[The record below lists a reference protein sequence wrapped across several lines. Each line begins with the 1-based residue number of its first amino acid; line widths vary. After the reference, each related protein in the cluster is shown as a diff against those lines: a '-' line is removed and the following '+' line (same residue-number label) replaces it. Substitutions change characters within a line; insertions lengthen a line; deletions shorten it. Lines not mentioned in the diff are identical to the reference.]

1 MTPYAP
7 AGTIG
12 TRLHRHLFETE
23 RRYPHAT
30 GELSA
35 LLSQLALAGKRI
47 ARVLSRSG
55 LAEVLGP
62 SGSRNVHGEAQQKL
76 DVIANDIFLEAFAW
90 GQLVPTVV
98 TEEMDLPARLP
109 ENESVAASAGKYVV
123 FVDPLDGSSNL
134 DINGAVGSIFSV
146 RRIGGSGPIRS
157 EAELLARVSQQQVV
171 AGYFVY
177 GPATMLVYTA
187 GPKAGVQGF
196 TLDPGI
202 GEFLLS
208 HPDIRIP
215 RRGPYYA
222 CNEGLLASWPEGPRR
237 FVEGLR
243 SRDPEKGRPLS
254 TRYSGA
260 LVVDVH
266 RILLRGGVFLYPG
279 VGAPPD
285 GRLRLMYEAAP
296 IAAVVEAAGGMAI
309 DGTRRIVSVF
319 PETNHQATSLYGGS
333 REDVE
338 ELEKAIAAHPGA

>member
-1 MTPYAP
+1 MTSY
-7 AGTIG
+7 GTIG

-47 ARVLSRSG
+47 ARVLSRAG
-55 LAEVLGP
+55 LAELLGP
-62 SGSRNVHGEAQQKL
+62 SGPADAQGARQRKPEVL
-76 DVIANDIFLEAFAW
+76 ANDIFLEAFAY

-109 ENESVAASAGKYVV
+109 ENEAVAASAGKYVV
-123 FVDPLDGSSNL
+123 FVDPLDGASNL
-134 DINGAVGSIFSV
+134 DIGGVVGSIFSV

-157 EAELLARVSQQQVV
+157 EAELLARISQEQVV
-171 AGYFVY
+171 AGWFVY
-177 GPATMLVYTA
+177 GPSTMLVYTA

-215 RRGPYYA
+215 RQGASYA
-222 CNEGLLASWPEGPRR
+222 CDEAELASWAAAPRR
-237 FVEGLR
+237 FVESLR
-243 SRDPEKGRPLS
+243 APDPARGRPLS
-254 TRYSGA
+254 LRTSGT

-266 RILLRGGVFLYPG
+266 RTLLRGGVYLSPG
-279 VGAPPD
+279 TAAEPG
-285 GRLRLMYEAAP
+285 GRLRLLYEAAP
-296 IAAVVEAAGGMAI
+296 LAAVVEAAGGLAI
-309 DGTRRIVSVF
+309 DGTRRIVAVF
-319 PETNHQATSLYGGS
+319 PEKNHQRTPFFVGS

-338 ELEKAIAAHPGA
+338 EIGREVAASP

>member
-1 MTPYAP
+1 MTPDGP

-55 LAEVLGP
+55 LTERLGP
-62 SGSRNVHGEAQQKL
+62 SGGGDGREEDGRTFDA
-76 DVIANDIFLEAFAW
+76 IANDVFLDAFAF

-98 TEEMDLPARLP
+98 TREMDLPARLP

-123 FVDPLDGSSNL
+123 FVDPLDGASNL

-171 AGYFVY
+171 AGYFLY

-215 RRGPYYA
+215 RRGAYLA
-222 CNEGLLASWPEGPRR
+222 CDGGLLAAWPEGPRR

-243 SRDPEKGRPLS
+243 GRDPQTGRPLA

-266 RILLRGGVFLYPG
+266 RILLRGGVFLYHG
-279 VGAPPD
+279 VDGSPD
-285 GRLRLMYEAAP
+285 GRLRLMFEAAP
-296 IAAVVEAAGGMAI
+296 IAAVVEAAGGLAI
-309 DGTRRIVSVF
+309 DGARRVVSVF
-319 PETNHQATSLYGGS
+319 PESNHQRTALYAGS

-338 ELEKAIAAHPGA
+338 ELERTIAAHPGA

>member
-1 MTPYAP
+1 MSST
-7 AGTIG
+7 GTIG

-47 ARVLSRSG
+47 ARVLSRAG

-62 SGSRNVHGEAQQKL
+62 SRVGSGLVEAPRSL
-76 DVIANDIFLEAFAW
+76 DAVANEIFLEAFAY

-98 TEEMDLPARLP
+98 TEQMDLPAHLP
-109 ENESVAASAGKYVV
+109 ENEAVAASAGKYVV
-123 FVDPLDGSSNL
+123 FVDPLDGAANL

-208 HPDIRIP
+208 HPDVKVP
-215 RRGPYYA
+215 RRGPFVA
-222 CNEGLLASWPEGPRR
+222 CDEGRLPAWPDGPRR
-237 FVEGLR
+237 WVESLR
-243 SRDPEKGRPLS
+243 GRDGARGGPLS
-254 TRYSGA
+254 TRWSGA
-260 LVVDVH
+260 LVVDLH
-266 RILLRGGVFLYPG
+266 RILLRGGVFLSPPLP
-279 VGAPPD
+279 GAPAGD
-285 GRLRLMYEAAP
+285 LRLMYEAAP
-296 IAAVVEAAGGMAI
+296 LAAVVEAAGGMAI
-309 DGTRRIVSVF
+309 DGRRRIVSIF
-319 PETNHQATSLYGGS
+319 PEQNHQRTPLYIGS
-333 REDVE
+333 REEVE
-338 ELEKAIAAHPGA
+338 ELEREVGSAP

>member
-1 MTPYAP
+1 MSST
-7 AGTIG
+7 GTIG

-23 RRYPHAT
+23 RRYPQAT

-47 ARVLSRSG
+47 ARVLSRAG
-55 LAEVLGP
+55 LAERLGP
-62 SGSRNVHGEAQQKL
+62 SRRTDAGAEAPQSPEAL
-76 DVIANDIFLEAFAW
+76 ANEIFLEAFAY

-98 TEEMDLPARLP
+98 TEQMDLPARLP
-109 ENESVAASAGKYVV
+109 ENEEVAASAGKYVV
-123 FVDPLDGSSNL
+123 FVDPLDGASNL

-146 RRIGGSGPIRS
+146 RRIGGSGPIQS

-208 HPDIRIP
+208 HPDVRLP
-215 RRGPYYA
+215 RRGPYLA
-222 CNEGLLASWPEGPRR
+222 CDEGQLPAWPEGPRR
-237 FVEGLR
+237 FVESLR
-243 SRDPEKGRPLS
+243 SRDAGRGGPLS
-254 TRYSGA
+254 TRHSGA

-266 RILLRGGVFLYPG
+266 RILLRGGLFLSPALP
-279 VGAPPD
+279 GAP
-285 GRLRLMYEAAP
+285 GGGLRLMYEAAP
-296 IAAVVEAAGGMAI
+296 IAAVVEAAGGTAI
-309 DGTRRIVSVF
+309 DGRRRVVSVF
-319 PETNHQATSLYGGS
+319 PEANGQRTPLYLGS

-338 ELEKAIAAHPGA
+338 ELERAIGSAP

>member
-1 MTPYAP
+1 MTST
-7 AGTIG
+7 GTVG

-23 RRYPHAT
+23 RRYPQAT

-47 ARVLSRSG
+47 ARLLSRAG
-55 LAEVLGP
+55 LAEILGP
-62 SGSRNVHGEAQQKL
+62 SGHTNVQGEEQQKL
-76 DVIANDIFLEAFAW
+76 DALANDIFLEAFAY

-109 ENESVAASAGKYVV
+109 ENEAVAASAGKYVV

-146 RRIGGSGPIRS
+146 RRIGGSGPIHS
-157 EAELLARVSQQQVV
+157 EAELLARISQEQVV

-215 RRGPYYA
+215 RRGTYYA
-222 CNEGLLASWPEGPRR
+222 CNEGFISTWPEGPRR
-237 FVEGLR
+237 FVEALRTPDPAR
-243 SRDPEKGRPLS
+243 SRPRS

-266 RILLRGGVFLYPG
+266 RILLRGGIFLYPG
-279 VGAPPD
+279 TD
-285 GRLRLMYEAAP
+285 GSPEGKLRLMYEAAP
-296 IAAVVEAAGGMAI
+296 LAAVVEAAGGLAI
-309 DGTRRIVSVF
+309 DGRKRIVSIF
-319 PETNHQATSLYGGS
+319 PEENHQRTPLYIGS

-338 ELEKAIAAHPGA
+338 ELEKTIASAPAS

>member
-1 MTPYAP
+1 MTTSY
-7 AGTIG
+7 GTIG

-47 ARVLSRSG
+47 ARVLSRAG

-62 SGSRNVHGEAQQKL
+62 SGVTDVQKERLQKL
-76 DVIANDIFLEAFAW
+76 DALANEIFLEAFAY

-98 TEEMDLPARLP
+98 TEHMDLPARLP
-109 ENESVAASAGKYVV
+109 ENEAVAASAGKYVV
-123 FVDPLDGSSNL
+123 FVDPLDGASNL

-146 RRIGGSGPIRS
+146 RRIGGSGPILS
-157 EAELLARVSQQQVV
+157 EAELLARISQQQVV
-171 AGYFVY
+171 AGYIVY

-187 GPKAGVQGF
+187 GPKSGVQGF

-208 HPDIRIP
+208 HPDVRIP

-222 CNEGLLASWPEGPRR
+222 CNEGGLAAWPDAPRR
-237 FVEGLR
+237 FVESLR
-243 SRDPEKGRPLS
+243 VPDPARGRPLA

-266 RILLRGGVFLYPG
+266 RILLRGGVFLSPG
-279 VGAPPD
+279 ADAEPD
-285 GRLRLMYEAAP
+285 GKLRLMYEAAP
-296 IAAVVEAAGGMAI
+296 LAAVVEAAGGMAI
-309 DGTRRIVSVF
+309 DGTRRIVSIF
-319 PETNHQATSLYGGS
+319 PEENQQRTALYIGS

-338 ELEKAIAAHPGA
+338 ELERELATGM